1 MPGLK
6 KDINEIKEG
15 IKESRRKSKTSTQA
29 FNASL
34 SKEIK
39 DSNASLLKEIKD
51 SNASLLKEIKDVHI
65 KFIPIYVSMAVY
77 STATLMANFK
87 DFVAFLK

>member
-1 MPGLK
+1 MNDHVEPEMPGLK

-51 SNASLLKEIKDVHI
+51 VHI